1 MSLTVADVD
10 ASRVFFSTHLGYEV
24 AMAAD
29 GFASLTRGDA
39 AADIV
44 LLRRGT
50 EVLPAEQR
58 DREAGG
64 LILALTV
71 TGLDAEER
79 RLREAGAP
87 ITMPLREEPWG
98 ERLFQLTDPNGV
110 VVQLVEWVA
119 PAEPARPVELQASE
133 ESEESEETE
142 ESEEAAMR
150 VITPAA
156 ENVTE
161 SPNARMTGL
170 AAPSRGSAEL
180 STWTVEM
187 DAGQTGPEH
196 SVSREQVWTVTA
208 GVLEVTCGGHTE
220 KITAGQTAVLPP
232 DVLRRVHAPQ
242 AAGAHVAMRSDGVV
256 CVPGTEGT
264 RVLPWAQ

>member
-1 MSLTVADVD
+1 MPGDALNVTTSTLSLTVADVD
-10 ASRVFFSTHLGYEV
+10 ASREFFCTHLGYQV

-39 AADIV
+39 APDIV

-50 EVLPAEQR
+50 EVLPPEQR
-58 DREAGG
+58 DRQAGG

-110 VVQLVEWVA
+110 VVQFVEWA
-119 PAEPARPVELQASE
+119 TPDGPAQTPAAEEP
-133 ESEESEETE
+133 T
-142 ESEEAAMR
+142 MH
-150 VITPAA
+150 VITPAP
-156 ENVTE
+156 ENVTA
-161 SPNARMTGL
+161 SPNATMTAL

-180 STWTVEM
+180 STWTVAME
-187 DAGQTGPEH
+187 AGQTGPEH
-196 SVSREQVWTVTA
+196 FISREQVWTVTTGA
-208 GVLEVTCGGHTE
+208 LQVTCGGRTE
-220 KITAGQTAVLPP
+220 KITAGQTFVLPP
-232 DVLRRVHAPQ
+232 DVLRQVHAPQ
-242 AAGAHVAMRSDGVV
+242 AAEAHVSMRSDGVAS
-256 CVPGTEGT
+256 VPGTEGT
-264 RVLPWAQ
+264 RILPWAQ